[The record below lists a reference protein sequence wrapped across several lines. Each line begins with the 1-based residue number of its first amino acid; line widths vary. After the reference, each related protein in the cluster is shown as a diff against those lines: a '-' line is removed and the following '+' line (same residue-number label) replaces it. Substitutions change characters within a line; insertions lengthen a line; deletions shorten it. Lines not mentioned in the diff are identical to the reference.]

1 MDDAEIADVEDPFRA
16 SAVALGRWSTGWS
29 TTGWAPGSPFIPVV
43 RTAGREAT
51 TSAYARHP
59 MENDVTSA
67 AFAIRTSCI

>member
-1 MDDAEIADVEDPFRA
+1 MDGAEIADVEDTFRA

-29 TTGWAPGSPFIPVV
+29 ATGWAPGSPFTPVAG
-43 RTAGREAT
+43 TAGREAT

-67 AFAIRTSCI
+67 AYAIRTSCI